1 MLALRLASGP
11 LLMPDPEVYMTELLH
26 VRWKPG
32 TLDTLLVTSP
42 QGTLE
47 WHILIFER
55 VFGRAAMD
63 TLYLRGAVRLQR
75 EALPEISQHS
85 AA

>member
-1 MLALRLASGP
+1 
-11 LLMPDPEVYMTELLH
+11 MTEPLH

-42 QGTLE
+42 HGTLE

-63 TLYLRGAVRLQR
+63 VLYLRGNVKLQR
-75 EALPEISQHS
+75 EALPEATGSS

>member
-1 MLALRLASGP
+1 
-11 LLMPDPEVYMTELLH
+11 MTEILH

-42 QGTLE
+42 GGTLE

-55 VFGRAAMD
+55 IFGRLAMD
-63 TLYLRGAVRLQR
+63 ALYLQGRVTVMR
-75 EALPEISQHS
+75 EAHPAAGPEHTVPAET